1 MVGNLIFYGIV
12 SMAIMLPL
20 PYFSSTQVVS
30 VLKAQEI
37 IGFLSFYPFRIHTVW
52 HGFFVTMYNYHPP
65 CVWLNLTCQNRIVP
79 TVSML
84 SVTGRPHGCAGYGG
98 SLWGSRRA
106 RGRQCAEQYRLLSYL
121 YFLPNLLKDHNAIVC
136 KLWGFM
142 RIPAEEEICR
152 ETASS
157 KTPTDVF
164 APKST
169 RDAQNFAC
177 FVKERSTQ

>member
-1 MVGNLIFYGIV
+1 MVGNLIFYGNHAAV
-12 SMAIMLPL
+12 NVFQLHAGGVRVER
-20 PYFSSTQVVS
+20 TGNHRVH
-30 VLKAQEI
+30 
-37 IGFLSFYPFRIHTVW
+37 GFYPFGYTRYGTGVSSLC
-52 HGFFVTMYNYHPP
+52 TTTTL
-65 CVWLNLTCQNRIVP
+65 CVWLNPTYQNRIFP
-79 TVSML
+79 TVPMS
-84 SVTGRPHGCAGYGG
+84 SVTGRPRGCAGCGG
-98 SLWGSRRA
+98 SPWGSQRA

-121 YFLPNLLKDHNAIVC
+121 YFLPNLLKDHTAIVC

-142 RIPAEEEICR
+142 RILLEEEICR

-169 RDAQNFAC
+169 GDAQNFAC